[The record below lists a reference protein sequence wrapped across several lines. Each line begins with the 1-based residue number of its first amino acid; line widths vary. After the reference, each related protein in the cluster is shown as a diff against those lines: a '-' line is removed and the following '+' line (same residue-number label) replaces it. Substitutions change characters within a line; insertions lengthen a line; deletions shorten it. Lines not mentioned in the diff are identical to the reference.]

1 MRYCVVPSPIVRRMT
16 CRLRTLLVLACCAL
30 PGVAAAQVPGYNHKQ
45 FRIEQL
51 DANHFRFTGQVELE
65 NEEVKGQKF
74 YADVVD
80 VYLDTDK
87 LEASGHVL
95 YETAQARIAA
105 ERVVFNTRSG
115 TGTFYG
121 ASGMAALGERAQK
134 SMFGSLEPDV
144 YFYGSTVEKTG
155 EDRYKITKGGF
166 TTCVQPTPR
175 WEIVSGSFSIN
186 VGDYA
191 ILRNAVVRVKDV
203 PIFYLPILY
212 YPIQDDGRS
221 TGFLLP
227 TYGRSTYQGQS
238 VSNAFFWAINR
249 SQDLT
254 LMHDWF
260 TQTGY
265 GYGSEYRWVR
275 GGASSGNLKAY
286 RLNQKAAT
294 VNGASIPEARSFLM
308 TGSMNQTLPFRLT
321 GRARIDYSS
330 RLQLNQLYSRDLYSA
345 TQGLSTVTGNVSG
358 SWQFVNASLGAT
370 RTEQFFNDTQSIVS
384 GNLPSLTAS
393 VSSRKLGRLPVFFA
407 LQSEASRQ
415 LYIAKD
421 GATESDTGLSKIDI
435 TPTLR
440 APISNWP
447 FLTTTLNVSYRVTR
461 FSESVDLNNN
471 NVDEPYLRR
480 YAEMRADI
488 TGPSFSRVYTPNNF
502 LADRLKHVIEPAFS
516 VQRITTIA
524 DANRVRLI
532 GSSFDRVIGG
542 TTRMTY
548 GLTNRVLVR
557 KAPKATTSPD
567 ARPAPASAPRELL
580 TASITQS
587 YYTNRQASSFDPT
600 YSGSYAGTGSARQA
614 SNYSPVAMVVRS
626 QPAQHVGG
634 NMRLEYDWP
643 TQKLLTMST
652 GADYS
657 TPAAQVNLSWSQS
670 LSSVYSTNALNGNSR
685 VNLLDGKI
693 TGSYSLAWDIK
704 RDTIIRQ
711 AVVAS
716 YNAQCCGFVVEYQE
730 YNFGSFGGASSVL
743 PKDRRFNFGFT
754 LAGVGTFSNFFGNFG
769 GGGAGR

>member
-1 MRYCVVPSPIVRRMT
+1 MRIPPAVRRMPS
-16 CRLRTLLVLACCAL
+16 CLRRLIVFACCVMPAL
-30 PGVAAAQVPGYNHKQ
+30 AAAQVPGYNHKQ
-45 FRIEQL
+45 FRIEQF
-51 DANHFRFTGQVELE
+51 DANHFRLTGQVELE

-80 VYLDTDK
+80 VFLDTHR

-95 YETAQARIAA
+95 YETPQARIAA
-105 ERVVFNTRSG
+105 ERVVFDTRHA

-121 ASGMAALGERAQK
+121 ASGMAAIGDRVEK

-144 YFYGSTVEKTG
+144 YFYGDMVEKVAT
-155 EDRYKITKGGF
+155 DRYKITKGAF

-175 WEIVSGSFSIN
+175 WEIVGGSFAIN

-191 ILRNAVVRVKDV
+191 ILRNAVIRVKDV
-203 PIFYLPILY
+203 PVFYLPILY

-238 VSNAFFWAINR
+238 ISNAFFWAINR

-254 LMHDWF
+254 VMHDWF

-275 GGASSGNLKAY
+275 SGASSGNLRAY
-286 RLNQKAAT
+286 RLNQKAAV
-294 VNGASIPEARSFLM
+294 VNGASIPEAKSVLM
-308 TGSMNQTLPFRLT
+308 NGSVNQALPFRLT

-345 TQGLSTVTGNVSG
+345 TQGLSTITGNVSG
-358 SWQFVNASLGAT
+358 SWQFLNASLGAT
-370 RTEQFFNDTQSIVS
+370 RTEQFLSETQSIVS
-384 GNLPSLTAS
+384 GNLPSLTAA

-415 LYIAKD
+415 LYVNKNGD
-421 GATESDTGLSKIDI
+421 VEDDVGLSKVDI
-435 TPTLR
+435 IPTLR
-440 APISNWP
+440 APLTNWP
-447 FLTTTLNVSYRVTR
+447 FLTATANVSYRVTR
-461 FSESVDLNNN
+461 FSESVDENNN
-471 NVDEPYLRR
+471 NVDVPYLRR
-480 YAEMRADI
+480 YAELRTDI
-488 TGPSFSRVYTPNNF
+488 TGPTFSRVYTPNNF

-516 VQRITTIA
+516 VQRITAIDDA
-524 DANRVRLI
+524 DRVRLI
-532 GSSFDRVIGG
+532 GSSYDRVIGG

-557 KAPKATTSPD
+557 KAPKATASPD
-567 ARPAPASAPRELL
+567 GRATPASAPRELL
-580 TASITQS
+580 TASLTQS
-587 YYTNRQASSFDPT
+587 YYTNQRAASFDPT
-600 YSGSYAGTGSARQA
+600 YSGSYAGTGSVRQP
-614 SNYSPVAMVVRS
+614 SNYSPVALNVRS
-626 QPAQHVGG
+626 QAAQHVGG
-634 NMRLEYDWP
+634 TLRLEYDWP

-652 GADYS
+652 GADYN
-657 TPAAQVNLSWSQS
+657 TPAASVNLSWSRS
-670 LSSVYSTNALNGNSR
+670 LSSTFPTNALNGTSR
-685 VNLLDGKI
+685 LNLLEGRV
-693 TGSYSLAWDIK
+693 TGSYSLAWDIQ

-711 AVVAS
+711 GVVAS